1 MAIIELDRDTVLGK
15 IKPMH
20 AVGQPPVQLGNNG
33 VEDDLFHY
41 LTEAN
46 IPYSRLHDARH
57 QNVYDVL
64 L

>member
-1 MAIIELDRDTVLGK
+1 MKLNFNFDKIIGK

-46 IPYSRLHDARH
+46 IPYARLHDARH